1 MKQTNSSIYV
11 VEALPT
17 EERWQVRRWQQHSA
31 LLPLGLT
38 LHTVSTEAGD
48 VDLYLPSAAS
58 RDRDALLWAFAEV
71 KRLHPP
77 PTDLERL
84 NTLPLVEQFRLSLN
98 LALEY
103 IQLAE
108 DGRGHND
115 RSRYLARCLRQI
127 ASVTTN
133 SVGSTAKSGE
143 ESSGAK
149 AVFNTSGE
157 QDE

>member
-1 MKQTNSSIYV
+1 MKQENMSIYV

-17 EERWQVRRWQQHSA
+17 EERWPVRRWQQPSA
-31 LLPLGLT
+31 LLPLGLI

-48 VDLYLPSAAS
+48 AELHMPYGAS
-58 RDRDALLWAFAEV
+58 RDRDVLLWAFTEV

-84 NTLPLVEQFRLSLN
+84 STLSVAEQFQLALT

-127 ASVTTN
+127 ASTLPN
-133 SVGSTAKSGE
+133 SVGSTAASDERLSGT
-143 ESSGAK
+143 SAVVDSGD
-149 AVFNTSGE
+149 

>member
-1 MKQTNSSIYV
+1 MKQENSSIYV
-11 VEALPT
+11 VEALPA
-17 EERWQVRRWQQHSA
+17 EERWQVRRWQQPSA
-31 LLPLGLT
+31 LLPLGLI

-48 VDLYLPSAAS
+48 VELHMPYGAS
-58 RDRDALLWAFAEV
+58 RDRDVLLWAFAEV

-77 PTDLERL
+77 PTDLE
-84 NTLPLVEQFRLSLN
+84 TLTSLSLTEQFRLALT

-103 IQLAE
+103 VQLAE

-127 ASVTTN
+127 TSIIPN
-133 SVGSTAKSGE
+133 PVGSTAASRESASDQAVVDSGD
-143 ESSGAK
+143 
-149 AVFNTSGE
+149 

>member
-1 MKQTNSSIYV
+1 MKQENSLIYV

-17 EERWQVRRWQQHSA
+17 EEPWRVRRWQQPSA
-31 LLPLGLT
+31 LLPLGLI

-48 VDLYLPSAAS
+48 VELHMPYGAS
-58 RDRDALLWAFAEV
+58 RDRDVLLWAFAEV

-77 PTDLERL
+77 PTDMQRL
-84 NTLPLVEQFRLSLN
+84 RSLSVAEQLRLSLD

-103 IQLAE
+103 VQLAE

-127 ASVTTN
+127 ACMLPN
-133 SVGSTAKSGE
+133 SVGSTVASYEGVSDQAVVDSGD
-143 ESSGAK
+143 
-149 AVFNTSGE
+149 

>member
-1 MKQTNSSIYV
+1 MKQEQLSIYV
-11 VEALPT
+11 VEAIST

-31 LLPLGLT
+31 LLPLGLI

-48 VDLYLPSAAS
+48 VELHMPYGAS
-58 RDRDALLWAFAEV
+58 RDREVLLWAFAEV

-77 PTDLERL
+77 PTDLE
-84 NTLPLVEQFRLSLN
+84 TLTSLSLTEQFQLALT

-127 ASVTTN
+127 VSTLPN
-133 SVGSTAKSGE
+133 SVGSTAASGE
-143 ESSGAK
+143 SALDQAVVDSGD
-149 AVFNTSGE
+149 

>member
-1 MKQTNSSIYV
+1 MPY
-11 VEALPT
+11 
-17 EERWQVRRWQQHSA
+17 
-31 LLPLGLT
+31 G
-38 LHTVSTEAGD
+38 
-48 VDLYLPSAAS
+48 AS
-58 RDRDALLWAFAEV
+58 RDREVLLWAFAEV

-84 NTLPLVEQFRLSLN
+84 NTLPLAEQFRLALN

-103 IQLAE
+103 VQLAE

-127 ASVTTN
+127 ASTFPN
-133 SVGSTAKSGE
+133 PVGSTAASGE
-143 ESSGAK
+143 SSDEQ
-149 AVFNTSGE
+149 AVIDASGD

>member
-1 MKQTNSSIYV
+1 MKQENSLIYV

-17 EERWQVRRWQQHSA
+17 EERWRVRRWQQHSA
-31 LLPLGLT
+31 LLPLGLI

-48 VDLYLPSAAS
+48 VELHMPYGAS
-58 RDRDALLWAFAEV
+58 RDRDVLLWAFAEV

-77 PTDLERL
+77 PTNLERL
-84 NTLPLVEQFRLSLN
+84 NTFPMAEQFRLALE

-127 ASVTTN
+127 ASIIPN
-133 SVGSTAKSGE
+133 SVGSTAASGE
-143 ESSGAK
+143 SLDEQAVVDSGD
-149 AVFNTSGE
+149 

>member
-1 MKQTNSSIYV
+1 MKQESLSIYV

-17 EERWQVRRWQQHSA
+17 EERWQVRRWQRSSA
-31 LLPLGLT
+31 LLPLGLI

-48 VDLYLPSAAS
+48 VEMHIPYGAS
-58 RDRDALLWAFAEV
+58 RDRDVLLWAFAEV
-71 KRLHPP
+71 KRLHPA
-77 PTDLERL
+77 PTDLETL
-84 NTLPLVEQFRLSLN
+84 NSLPLVEQFRLSLE

-127 ASVTTN
+127 ASTLPN
-133 SVGSTAKSGE
+133 SVGSTAASGE
-143 ESSGAK
+143 SLDEQAVVDSGD
-149 AVFNTSGE
+149 

>member
-1 MKQTNSSIYV
+1 MKQENSSIYV
-11 VEALPT
+11 VEAFPA

-31 LLPLGLT
+31 LLPLGLI

-48 VDLYLPSAAS
+48 VELHMPYGAS
-58 RDRDALLWAFAEV
+58 RDRDVLLWAFAEV

-77 PTDLERL
+77 PTELE
-84 NTLPLVEQFRLSLN
+84 TLTSFPLTEQFQLALT

-115 RSRYLARCLRQI
+115 RSHYLARCLRQI
-127 ASVTTN
+127 ATTTN
-133 SVGSTAKSGE
+133 QVGSTAVSDEKLSG
-143 ESSGAK
+143 
-149 AVFNTSGE
+149 TSTVIDALGD

>member
-1 MKQTNSSIYV
+1 MKQENSLIFV

-17 EERWQVRRWQQHSA
+17 EEPWRVRRWQQHSA
-31 LLPLGLT
+31 LLPLGLI

-48 VDLYLPSAAS
+48 VELYMPYGAS
-58 RDRDALLWAFAEV
+58 RDRDVLLWAFAEV

-84 NTLPLVEQFRLSLN
+84 NAFPLAEQFRLSLD

-127 ASVTTN
+127 ASIIPN
-133 SVGSTAKSGE
+133 PVGSTATFGEGSSDEQAVVDSGD
-143 ESSGAK
+143 
-149 AVFNTSGE
+149 

>member
-1 MKQTNSSIYV
+1 MKQENSPIYV
-11 VEALPT
+11 VEAIPNQ
-17 EERWQVRRWQQHSA
+17 EGWQVRRWQQPSV
-31 LLPLGLT
+31 LLPLGLI

-48 VDLYLPSAAS
+48 VELHMPYGAS

-71 KRLHPP
+71 KRMHPP

-84 NTLPLVEQFRLSLN
+84 NRFTSAEQFRMTLN

-103 IQLAE
+103 VQLAE
-108 DGRGHND
+108 DGRGHCV

-127 ASVTTN
+127 ASITSN
-133 SVGSTAKSGE
+133 PVGSTA
-143 ESSGAK
+143 ESDAGSSDEQ
-149 AVFNTSGE
+149 AVIDLGD

>member
-1 MKQTNSSIYV
+1 MKQEKSSIYV

-17 EERWQVRRWQQHSA
+17 EERWQVRRWHQPSA
-31 LLPLGLT
+31 LLPLGLI

-48 VDLYLPSAAS
+48 VELHMPYGAS
-58 RDRDALLWAFAEV
+58 RDRDVLLWAFAEV

-77 PTDLERL
+77 PTDLKAL
-84 NTLPLVEQFRLSLN
+84 NTLPLAEQIRLSLN

-115 RSRYLARCLRQI
+115 RSCYLARCIRAL
-127 ASVTTN
+127 
-133 SVGSTAKSGE
+133 KSAIEKEGNE
-143 ESSGAK
+143 AHVD
-149 AVFNTSGE
+149 A
-157 QDE
+157 D

>member
-1 MKQTNSSIYV
+1 MKQENSSIYV

-17 EERWQVRRWQQHSA
+17 EERWKVRQWQQHSA
-31 LLPLGLT
+31 LLPLGLI

-48 VDLYLPSAAS
+48 VELHMPYGAS
-58 RDRDALLWAFAEV
+58 RDRDVLLWAFAEV

-84 NTLPLVEQFRLSLN
+84 NTLPLAEQFRLSLD

-127 ASVTTN
+127 ASTLPN
-133 SVGSTAKSGE
+133 SVGSKAASGE
-143 ESSGAK
+143 RSSDQ
-149 AVFNTSGE
+149 AVVDSGD

>member
-1 MKQTNSSIYV
+1 MKQENSSIYV

-31 LLPLGLT
+31 LLPLGLI

-48 VDLYLPSAAS
+48 VELHMPYGAS
-58 RDRDALLWAFAEV
+58 RDRDVLVWAFAEV

-77 PTDLERL
+77 PTDLETL
-84 NTLPLVEQFRLSLN
+84 NTLPLAEQFRLSLD

-127 ASVTTN
+127 ASTLPN
-133 SVGSTAKSGE
+133 AVGSTAASGE
-143 ESSGAK
+143 SASDQAVIDSGD
-149 AVFNTSGE
+149 

>member
-1 MKQTNSSIYV
+1 MKQENSSIYV

-17 EERWQVRRWQQHSA
+17 EERWQVRRWQQPSA
-31 LLPLGLT
+31 LLPLGLI

-48 VDLYLPSAAS
+48 VELHMPYGAS
-58 RDRDALLWAFAEV
+58 RDREVLLWAFAEV

-77 PTDLERL
+77 PSDLETL
-84 NTLPLVEQFRLSLN
+84 NILPLAAQFQLALT

-127 ASVTTN
+127 ASTIN
-133 SVGSTAKSGE
+133 QVGSTALSAEGSSDEQAVIDASGD
-143 ESSGAK
+143 
-149 AVFNTSGE
+149 

>member
-1 MKQTNSSIYV
+1 MKQDKLSIYV

-17 EERWQVRRWQQHSA
+17 KEQWQVSRWQQHPM
-31 LLPLGLT
+31 LPPVGLI
-38 LHTVSTEAGD
+38 HYSVNTEAGD
-48 VDLYLPSAAS
+48 VELYLPYAAS
-58 RDRDALLWAFAEV
+58 SNRSVLLWSLAEV
-71 KRLHPP
+71 KRLHPQ
-77 PTDLERL
+77 PTDLEL
-84 NTLPLVEQFRLSLN
+84 LDTLPLAEHLRLSLD

-127 ASVTTN
+127 RSVTPN
-133 SVGSTAKSGE
+133 PVGSTAKFEG
-143 ESSGAK
+143 SSSDAK
-149 AVFNTSGE
+149 AVVDSSGD

>member
-1 MKQTNSSIYV
+1 MKQEKSSIYV
-11 VEALPT
+11 VETLPT
-17 EERWQVRRWQQHSA
+17 EERWQVSRWQQPSA
-31 LLPLGLT
+31 LFPLGLI

-48 VDLYLPSAAS
+48 VELHMPYGAS
-58 RDRDALLWAFAEV
+58 RNRDVLLWAFAEV

-77 PTDLERL
+77 PTDLETL
-84 NTLPLVEQFRLSLN
+84 NSLPLAEQLRLSLD

-103 IQLAE
+103 VQLAE

-127 ASVTTN
+127 ASIIPNPV
-133 SVGSTAKSGE
+133 VSTAASGE
-143 ESSGAK
+143 GASDRAVVDSGD
-149 AVFNTSGE
+149 

>member
-1 MKQTNSSIYV
+1 MKQENSSIYV

-17 EERWQVRRWQQHSA
+17 EERWQVRRWQQPSA
-31 LLPLGLT
+31 LLPLGLI

-48 VDLYLPSAAS
+48 VELHMPYGAS
-58 RDRDALLWAFAEV
+58 RDRDVLLWAFAEV

-77 PTDLERL
+77 PTDLE
-84 NTLPLVEQFRLSLN
+84 TLTSLSLTEQFRLALT

-103 IQLAE
+103 VQLAE

-127 ASVTTN
+127 TSIIPNT
-133 SVGSTAKSGE
+133 VGSTAASRESASDQAVVDSGD
-143 ESSGAK
+143 
-149 AVFNTSGE
+149 

>member
-1 MKQTNSSIYV
+1 MKQENSLIYV

-17 EERWQVRRWQQHSA
+17 EEPWRVRRWQQPSA
-31 LLPLGLT
+31 LLPLGLI

-48 VDLYLPSAAS
+48 VELHMPYGAS
-58 RDRDALLWAFAEV
+58 RDRDVLLWAFAEV

-77 PTDLERL
+77 PRDLERL
-84 NTLPLVEQFRLSLN
+84 NTLPLAEQFRLSLD

-127 ASVTTN
+127 ANIVPN
-133 SVGSTAKSGE
+133 PVVSTA
-143 ESSGAK
+143 
-149 AVFNTSGE
+149 TSGE
-157 QDE
+157 SSDEQAVIDASGDQDE

>member
-1 MKQTNSSIYV
+1 MKQESLSIYV

-17 EERWQVRRWQQHSA
+17 EERWQVRRWQQPSA
-31 LLPLGLT
+31 LLPLGLI
-38 LHTVSTEAGD
+38 LHTVNTEAGD
-48 VDLYLPSAAS
+48 VELHMPYGAS
-58 RDRDALLWAFAEV
+58 RDREVLLWAFAEV

-77 PTDLERL
+77 PTDLETL
-84 NTLPLVEQFRLSLN
+84 TTLPLTEQFRLTLN

-103 IQLAE
+103 VQLAE

-127 ASVTTN
+127 ASIIPN
-133 SVGSTAKSGE
+133 PVGSTAASGE
-143 ESSGAK
+143 GSSDEQ
-149 AVFNTSGE
+149 AVVDSGD

>member
-1 MKQTNSSIYV
+1 MKQEKSSIYV

-17 EERWQVRRWQQHSA
+17 EERWQVRRWQQPSA
-31 LLPLGLT
+31 LLPLGLI

-48 VDLYLPSAAS
+48 VELHMPYGAS
-58 RDRDALLWAFAEV
+58 RDREVLLWAFAEV
-71 KRLHPP
+71 KRLHLP
-77 PTDLERL
+77 PTDLETL
-84 NTLPLVEQFRLSLN
+84 NSLPLAEQLRLSLD

-127 ASVTTN
+127 VSTLPN
-133 SVGSTAKSGE
+133 SVGSTAASGE
-143 ESSGAK
+143 SALDQAVVDSGD
-149 AVFNTSGE
+149 

>member
-1 MKQTNSSIYV
+1 MKQENSLIYV

-17 EERWQVRRWQQHSA
+17 EERWQVRRWQQPSA
-31 LLPLGLT
+31 LLPLGLI

-48 VDLYLPSAAS
+48 VELHMPYGAS
-58 RDRDALLWAFAEV
+58 RDRDVLLWAFAEV
-71 KRLHPP
+71 KRLHPL

-84 NTLPLVEQFRLSLN
+84 NTLPLAEQFRLSLD

-115 RSRYLARCLRQI
+115 RSHYLARCLRQI
-127 ASVTTN
+127 ASTRPN
-133 SVGSTAKSGE
+133 SVGSTAASGE
-143 ESSGAK
+143 SALDQ
-149 AVFNTSGE
+149 AVIDSGE

>member
-1 MKQTNSSIYV
+1 MKQVNSSIYV
-11 VEALPT
+11 VEALLT
-17 EERWQVRRWQQHSA
+17 EERWQVRQWQQPSA
-31 LLPLGLT
+31 LLPLGLI

-48 VDLYLPSAAS
+48 VELHMPYGAS
-58 RDRDALLWAFAEV
+58 RDRDVLLWAFAEI

-77 PTDLERL
+77 PSDLERL
-84 NTLPLVEQFRLSLN
+84 NTLPLAEQFRLALN

-127 ASVTTN
+127 ASTIPNT
-133 SVGSTAKSGE
+133 VGSTAA
-143 ESSGAK
+143 SGAGSSDEQ
-149 AVFNTSGE
+149 AVIDASGD

>member
-1 MKQTNSSIYV
+1 MKQENSSIYV

-17 EERWQVRRWQQHSA
+17 EERWQVRQWRQPSA
-31 LLPLGLT
+31 LLPLDLI

-48 VDLYLPSAAS
+48 VELHMPYGAS
-58 RDRDALLWAFAEV
+58 GDRDTLLWAFAEV

-77 PTDLERL
+77 PTDLETL
-84 NTLPLVEQFRLSLN
+84 TSLPLIEQFRLSLD

-103 IQLAE
+103 VQLAE

-127 ASVTTN
+127 ASTLPN
-133 SVGSTAKSGE
+133 SVGSTATSRESASDQAVVDSGD
-143 ESSGAK
+143 
-149 AVFNTSGE
+149 